1 MAENGSK
8 RKVYVVTTGTPG
20 VNTAIG
26 GEMSN
31 SVTINNTIIDIS
43 DKDSDWAENISGQK
57 SWSVSASFNIVKG
70 ASGEQKKIFDKLVSG
85 EKVKIFIG
93 ELDGATQEDGWIGEA
108 LIESMSESNE
118 KDASVTREVSFTGTG
133 ALTQINAS

>member
-8 RKVYVVTTGTPG
+8 RKVYVVTTGTPD

-43 DKDSDWAENISGQK
+43 DKDSAWAENISGQK

-70 ASGEQKKIFDKLVSG
+70 ATGEQKKIFDKLVSG

-93 ELDGATQEDGWIGEA
+93 ELDGTTQEDGWVGEA

>member
-8 RKVYVVTTGTPG
+8 RKVYVVTTGTPD

-43 DKDSDWAENISGQK
+43 DKDSAWAENISGQK

-70 ASGEQKKIFDKLVSG
+70 TTGEQKKIFDKLVSG

-93 ELDGATQEDGWIGEA
+93 ELDGTTQEDGWVGEA

>member
-8 RKVYVVTTGTPG
+8 RKVYVVTTGTPD

-70 ASGEQKKIFDKLVSG
+70 TTGEQKKIFDKLVSG

-93 ELDGATQEDGWIGEA
+93 ELDGTTQEDGWIGEA

-118 KDASVTREVSFTGTG
+118 KDASVTREVSFTATG

>member
-8 RKVYVVTTGTPG
+8 RKVYVVTTGTPD

-70 ASGEQKKIFDKLVSG
+70 TTGEQKKIFDKLVSG

-93 ELDGATQEDGWIGEA
+93 ELDGTTQEDGWLGEA

>member
-8 RKVYVVTTGTPG
+8 RKVYVVTTGTPD

-70 ASGEQKKIFDKLVSG
+70 ATGEQKKIFDKLVSG

-93 ELDGATQEDGWIGEA
+93 ELDGTTQEDGWLGEA

>member
-8 RKVYVVTTGTPG
+8 RKVYVVTTGTPET
-20 VNTAIG
+20 NTAIG

-43 DKDSDWAENISGQK
+43 DKDSAWAENISGQK

-70 ASGEQKKIFDKLVSG
+70 TTGEQKKIFDKLVSG

-93 ELDGATQEDGWIGEA
+93 ELDGTTQEDGWIGEA

>member
-8 RKVYVVTTGTPG
+8 RKVYVVTTGTPD

-70 ASGEQKKIFDKLVSG
+70 ATGEQKKIFDKLVSG

-93 ELDGATQEDGWIGEA
+93 ELDGTTQEDGWVGEA

>member
-70 ASGEQKKIFDKLVSG
+70 VTGEQKNIFDKLVSG

-93 ELDGATQEDGWIGEA
+93 ELDGTTQEDGWVGEA

>member
-8 RKVYVVTTGTPG
+8 RKVYVVTTGTPD

-43 DKDSDWAENISGQK
+43 DKDSAWAENISGQK
-57 SWSVSASFNIVKG
+57 SWSVSSSFNIVKG
-70 ASGEQKKIFDKLVSG
+70 TTGEQKKIFDKLVSG

-93 ELDGATQEDGWIGEA
+93 ELDGTAQEDGWIGEA

>member
-8 RKVYVVTTGTPG
+8 RKVYVVTTGTPD

-43 DKDSDWAENISGQK
+43 DKDSAWAENISGQK

-70 ASGEQKKIFDKLVSG
+70 ATGEQKKIFDKLVSG

-93 ELDGATQEDGWIGEA
+93 ELDGATQDDGWVGEA

>member
-8 RKVYVVTTGTPG
+8 RKVYVVTSGTPD

-43 DKDSDWAENISGQK
+43 DKDSAWAENISGQK

-70 ASGEQKKIFDKLVSG
+70 TTGEQKKIFDKLVSG

-93 ELDGATQEDGWIGEA
+93 ELDGTTQDDGWVGEA

>member
-8 RKVYVVTTGTPG
+8 RKVYVVTTGTPD

-31 SVTINNTIIDIS
+31 NVTINNTIIDIS

-70 ASGEQKKIFDKLVSG
+70 ATGEQKKIFDKLVSG

-93 ELDGATQEDGWIGEA
+93 ELDGTTQEDGWVGEA

>member
-8 RKVYVVTTGTPG
+8 RKVYVTTALDA
-20 VNTAIG
+20 NTAIG

-43 DKDSDWAENISGQK
+43 DKDSAWAENISGQK

-70 ASGEQKKIFDKLVSG
+70 ATGEQKKIYDKLVSG

-93 ELDGATQEDGWIGEA
+93 ELDGGTQEDGWLGEA

-133 ALTQINAS
+133 TLTQINAS

>member
-8 RKVYVVTTGTPG
+8 RKVYVVTTGTPD

-43 DKDSDWAENISGQK
+43 DKDSAWAENISGQK

-70 ASGEQKKIFDKLVSG
+70 ATGEQKKIFDKLVSG

-93 ELDGATQEDGWIGEA
+93 EA
-108 LIESMSESNE
+108 
-118 KDASVTREVSFTGTG
+118 F
-133 ALTQINAS
+133 